1 MEYKYIGFMT
11 SSQQS
16 TNNINGGFFIYDGSN
31 KIVGAIVIKS
41 RQVDGDE
48 FFMYTSLT
56 EPDMPYDFTTFS
68 KTQPVDET
76 AANVF
81 HISFLDDFLQ
91 ALFGVSL
98 TVPSSTSGSSTLDNP
113 DSVTT
118 TSSPEEVKPEN
129 PSSISSRLKGLFSSN
144 KTEVSKESNDF
155 YSVMGGGGITH
166 GYSMMS

>member
-1 MEYKYIGFMT
+1 MEYKYIGFMA
-11 SSQQS
+11 SSQQP

-41 RQVDGDE
+41 RPADGDE

-98 TVPSSTSGSSTLDNP
+98 TVPSSSTSGSSTLDNP
-113 DSVTT
+113 ASVTT
-118 TSSPEEVKPEN
+118 PTSPPEEVKPEN

-144 KTEVSKESNDF
+144 KSSAEVPKESTDLGVNNF
-155 YSVMGGGGITH
+155 S
-166 GYSMMS
+166 